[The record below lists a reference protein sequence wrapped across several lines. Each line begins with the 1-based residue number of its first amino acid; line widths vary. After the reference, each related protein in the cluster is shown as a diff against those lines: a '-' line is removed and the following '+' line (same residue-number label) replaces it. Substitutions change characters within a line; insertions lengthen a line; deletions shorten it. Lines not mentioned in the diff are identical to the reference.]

1 MFGKSIFRRGV
12 IAGEERGLVLG
23 KSQGLS
29 EAASWYQRKTD
40 AEARGE
46 QFNEPPPWERNGSNP
61 LDYDPESKP

>member
-12 IAGEERGLVLG
+12 IAGEVRGREIG

-46 QFNEPPPWERNGSNP
+46 PFNEPPPWERNGSNP
-61 LDYDPESKP
+61 PDYDPMSKP